1 MSKRPKKTRKVI
13 EYHTFLNDDDGMTQR
28 DYLLLISTSVFFLFI
43 AVGLSMLLFG
53 KPLDE
58 MYLRLVDI
66 VTPVIMTIVASVFT
80 IEGVEKVTN
89 EMQLRREHKE
99 NSAEIDSEQNEEIT
113 EEEIL

>member
-1 MSKRPKKTRKVI
+1 MAKKPKKIRKTI
-13 EYHTFLNDDDGMTQR
+13 EYQTFLNDSDGMTQR

-43 AVGLSMLLFG
+43 AVGLSILLTG
-53 KPLDE
+53 RSLDE

-89 EMQLRREHKE
+89 EMQLRREQKSNE
-99 NSAEIDSEQNEEIT
+99 VEEISEQTEEII
-113 EEEIL
+113 EEEL